1 METGFIYQI
10 FQLYK
15 FQKSIEYGVSITTEV
30 ADPPPSYLF
39 STSRDYTI
47 SGQVRLID
55 RQSREVSN
63 LCLLLEL
70 TKPWILRPTRQKF
83 LFSGKHLSPI
93 RNDNNEKLHNTFFF
107 LFLIYNFIIYF
118 LFYLLN
124 AFFICYLKFI
134 KFSFLSLLNYFILS
148 CLNKVASLTYIQIV
162 QQMSTQ
168 NLYTLS
174 TAINKSVNNSD
185 NFRIKCLSYSKII
198 AIFMCSLFSVF
209 TLFIFLM

>member
-30 ADPPPSYLF
+30 VDPPPSYLF
-39 STSRDYTI
+39 STSRDFTI

-134 KFSFLSLLNYFILS
+134 KFSFLSLLNYFMLNILFY
-148 CLNKVASLTYIQIV
+148 LV
-162 QQMSTQ
+162 
-168 NLYTLS
+168 
-174 TAINKSVNNSD
+174 
-185 NFRIKCLSYSKII
+185 
-198 AIFMCSLFSVF
+198 
-209 TLFIFLM
+209 

>member
-1 METGFIYQI
+1 MG
-10 FQLYK
+10 LVLL
-15 FQKSIEYGVSITTEV
+15 QKLWT
-30 ADPPPSYLF
+30 PPPSYLF

-134 KFSFLSLLNYFILS
+134 KFSFLSLLNYFMLNILFY
-148 CLNKVASLTYIQIV
+148 LV
-162 QQMSTQ
+162 
-168 NLYTLS
+168 
-174 TAINKSVNNSD
+174 
-185 NFRIKCLSYSKII
+185 
-198 AIFMCSLFSVF
+198 
-209 TLFIFLM
+209 